1 MVAVSTLF
9 AMVPRLLVVALLEV
23 AEALVAVQVSV
34 TTKPEA
40 ELLVQVPKLPIVFG
54 PVVAVAIPQ
63 QRRTQTITLM
73 TAVL

>member
-1 MVAVSTLF
+1 MAVSTLF

-23 AEALVAVQVSV
+23 AEALVAVELV
-34 TTKPEA
+34 TTKPAA
-40 ELLVQVPKLPIVFG
+40 ELLVQVPRLPIVIG
-54 PVVAVAIPQ
+54 PIVAVAIPQ